1 MSDHPSDP
9 GTWRPSGGSGGGF
22 EEATIDLSAFLPPA
36 SPAEAPHDAEPDEA
50 LAPVASLFAPVTS
63 PGTADTPGAAPFAPL
78 PPPSGSPLPGPSG
91 PPPQAPPPAPT
102 PEPALFTAAVPP
114 PAPPSAPAQAFATTA
129 EHGRPLPPPPSP
141 MSSSTPTKARPTKP
155 ATGKGRQ
162 KILLA
167 VLGVVVVGAA
177 VAFLLLRGGGDDEA
191 TDTVAPATSAS
202 ADTAAPGQG
211 KTPAPT
217 AAGGSGIAPAG
228 SGGGT
233 SHSGNGIQTVDLT
246 YPEPKPA
253 MAFLALSSTQ
263 SGPFTVTAI
272 AADGTRGATMVE
284 ANGPFEGNRMLLPSA
299 DGSLPA
305 RVEVSAPGPWT
316 LDVRDAST
324 AIQAGV
330 NAGRGSTVLYYRGA
344 GGELGFSHDGPG
356 SFVVRSYQSGQPQD
370 IVSVVGVNQGTAQLP
385 GGPYPIE
392 IVTDGGW
399 LLTAQQ

>member
-1 MSDHPSDP
+1 
-9 GTWRPSGGSGGGF
+9 
-22 EEATIDLSAFLPPA
+22 
-36 SPAEAPHDAEPDEA
+36 
-50 LAPVASLFAPVTS
+50 
-63 PGTADTPGAAPFAPL
+63 
-78 PPPSGSPLPGPSG
+78 
-91 PPPQAPPPAPT
+91 
-102 PEPALFTAAVPP
+102 
-114 PAPPSAPAQAFATTA
+114 
-129 EHGRPLPPPPSP
+129 
-141 MSSSTPTKARPTKP
+141 
-155 ATGKGRQ
+155 
-162 KILLA
+162 
-167 VLGVVVVGAA
+167 
-177 VAFLLLRGGGDDEA
+177 
-191 TDTVAPATSAS
+191 
-202 ADTAAPGQG
+202 
-211 KTPAPT
+211 
-217 AAGGSGIAPAG
+217 
-228 SGGGT
+228 
-233 SHSGNGIQTVDLT
+233 
-246 YPEPKPA
+246 